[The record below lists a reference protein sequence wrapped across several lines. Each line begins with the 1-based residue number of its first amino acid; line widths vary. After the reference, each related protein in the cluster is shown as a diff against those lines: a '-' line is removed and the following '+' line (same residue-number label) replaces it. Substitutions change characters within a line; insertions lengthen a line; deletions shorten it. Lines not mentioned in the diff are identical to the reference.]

1 LSNAEELDVDVP
13 DQRRP
18 IRKRRSRQPLYVTV
32 AALAGAVLS
41 VLPAQSAPAR
51 PAPGSPAPGAFTTS
65 FEPSDPAPDW
75 QDSPDS
81 GGTPATSGVYPDSGA
96 GLPGSV
102 MADVTGVTASGDVPP
117 DHTASRATDGD
128 PATSWQAAGPSPDLT
143 VTLKSPAEVTTYA
156 LASAPDWPQR
166 DPRSWTLQGSAD
178 GQDWRTLDTESG
190 QTFGQRSQTRLFT
203 VRHPGSYSRYR
214 LAISANAGDGHTQLG
229 DLTLAAAP
237 SGDPGMTASVGDGP
251 SSSPTAK
258 TRSGFTGTHALRYAG
273 WQLAGHGTARDR
285 IYRVSLPVKRDT
297 RLSYAIFPESTGKD
311 PGYPGSFA
319 AVDLAFSDGTYLS
332 ELGAT
337 DQYGK
342 ALSPRGQ
349 GEAKVLQ
356 TDQWNQVVADIG
368 KVAAGRTITRILIG
382 YDDPAGPARFSGWLD
397 DVQVAAA
404 PPADDCAHPST
415 CVITTRGTN
424 SSGDYSRGNDVPATA
439 LPHGFNFWTPVT
451 DAGSTGTVYAYAR
464 DNDAANEP
472 ELQALSLS
480 HEPSIWVQDHQTFQ
494 VMPSVSAAPA
504 TADRTA
510 RALPF
515 SHAHETARADY
526 YGVTFDNGLRAEMTP
541 TDHAAV
547 MRFTFPSKDGSL
559 IFDNING
566 NGGLT
571 IDRAAGVVSGYTDVS
586 GFWGAPRMFVY
597 AVFDRPMSGSGALP
611 GGGGAKVSGYAGF
624 DLGSGRQLTMRV
636 ATSAISLDQAKHNL
650 ALEVG
655 DAGFDQVHAAAQKA
669 WDTALGVIRVGG
681 ASQDQLVSLY
691 SSLYRLNLYPNEL
704 FENTGTAAAP
714 VYEYASPYSPGTG
727 GQTPTTTGSAV
738 KKGKPYANEGFWD
751 TYRTAW
757 ALDALLYPEL
767 TGEMIDGFVQQYR
780 DGGWIGQWTAP
791 GYLGFS
797 GTNSDAA
804 IADAYLRGVTNF
816 DVRGA
821 YEAAVKD
828 ATTPSSGLTGRP
840 DVEHSTFLGYTPQTS
855 GSSASVSL
863 EDYLA
868 DYGIAQMSLRMYQDA
883 KPGDPHR
890 REYQDNYTY
899 FRDRAQHYVDLFD
912 PSIGFFQPRDADG
925 TFEQPASTYDP
936 RNWNATD
943 YTEGDGWTYA
953 FAAPEDGN
961 GLAALYGGRSGLED
975 KLDAFFATPE
985 TAQFGGSWL
994 GPYHEMFESR
1004 DDRIGQWAF
1013 NDQPSMHVPYMYD
1026 YVGRPAKAAEHVRDA
1041 ESRLFTGS
1049 TIGQGY
1055 PGDEDNGSMSAFYID
1070 NALGF
1075 YPLQT
1080 GSPTWAVGSPL
1091 YPRATISPIGGHP
1104 LTITA
1109 EGDSGRNIYVQSL
1122 RIDGRSSD
1130 LTYVRH
1136 ADLARGGHIDFRM
1149 GPRPS
1154 SWGTRPEDAP
1164 PSLTEGTR
1172 VPNPPADLSGAGG
1185 GTASASGGTDPAALF
1200 DDTSATAVAFPAGP
1214 VSLTYRFDQPRHVDQ
1229 YTLTSAARSG
1239 GDPAGWTVSV
1249 SDDGTHFRQVDRRTG
1264 EQFAWR
1270 QQTRAFTPQNA
1281 DGAYRYV
1288 RIDLDPPAA
1297 GSAVSLSEVEFLG
1310 RR

>member
-1 LSNAEELDVDVP
+1 M
-13 DQRRP
+13 P
-18 IRKRRSRQPLYVTV
+18 ISVTV

-41 VLPAQSAPAR
+41 VLPAQGALAQ
-51 PAPGSPAPGAFTTS
+51 PAPGSPARGAFTTS
-65 FEPSDPAPDW
+65 FEPAGPAPDW
-75 QDSPDS
+75 QDTADTGQ
-81 GGTPATSGVYPDSGA
+81 GGGPAVSGVYPDSGA

-102 MADVTGVTASGDVPP
+102 MADVTGVAASDEVPP
-117 DHTASRATDGD
+117 DHAASRATDGD
-128 PATSWQAAGPSPDLT
+128 LGTSWQAAGSSPDLT
-143 VTLKSPAEVTTYA
+143 LTLKSAAEVTTYA
-156 LASAPDWPQR
+156 MSSASDWPER
-166 DPRSWTLQGSAD
+166 DPKAWTLQGSAD
-178 GQDWRTLDTESG
+178 GQNWQTLDTESG

-214 LAISANAGDGHTQLG
+214 LAISANQGDGHTQLG
-229 DLTLAAAP
+229 ELVLAAAP
-237 SGDPGMTASVGDGP
+237 SGDQGMTASVGDGP
-251 SSSPTAK
+251 ASSPTAK
-258 TRSGFTGTHALRYAG
+258 THAGFTGTHALRYAG

-285 IYRVSLPVKRDT
+285 IYQVSLPVKHDT
-297 RLSYAIFPESTGKD
+297 QLSYDIFPESTGKD
-311 PGYPGSFA
+311 LGYPSSFA
-319 AVDLAFSDGTYLS
+319 SVDLAFSDGTYLS
-332 ELGAT
+332 DLGAT

-356 TDQWNQVVADIG
+356 TDQWNQVLADIG
-368 KVAAGRTITRILIG
+368 KVAAGKTITRILVG
-382 YDDPAGPARFSGWLD
+382 YDNPGGPAHFSGWLD
-397 DVQVAAA
+397 DIQVATA
-404 PPADDCAHPST
+404 PPSDDCARPST

-439 LPHGFNFWTPVT
+439 LPHGFDFWTPVT
-451 DAGSTGTVYAYAR
+451 DAGSTGTLYAYSR
-464 DNDAANEP
+464 GNDAANEP

-494 VMPSVSAAPA
+494 VMPSTSAAPA
-504 TADRTA
+504 TADRAT

-515 SHAHETARADY
+515 SHANETARADY

-559 IFDNING
+559 IFDNIND

-571 IDRAAGVVSGYTDVS
+571 IDRTTGVVSGYTDVS

-597 AVFDRPMSGSGALP
+597 AVFDRPMNGSGTLP
-611 GGGGAKVSGYAGF
+611 GGGGSKVSGYAGF
-624 DLGSGRQLTMRV
+624 DLGADRQLTMRI

-650 ALEVG
+650 ELEVG
-655 DAGFDQVHAAAQKA
+655 SAGFDQVHAAAQKA
-669 WDTALGVIRVGG
+669 WDTALGVIKVSG

-704 FENTGTAAAP
+704 FENTGSAAAP
-714 VYEYASPYSPGTG
+714 VYKYASPYSPGTG
-727 GQTPTTTGSAV
+727 QATSTTTGSAV
-738 KKGKPYANEGFWD
+738 KEGKPYANEGFWD
-751 TYRTAW
+751 TYRTSW
-757 ALDALLYPEL
+757 ALDSLLYPKL

-816 DVRGA
+816 DVRSA

-828 ATTPSSGLTGRP
+828 ATTPSSGITGRP

-868 DYGIAQMSLRMYQDA
+868 DYGISQMSLQMYRTA
-883 KPGDPHR
+883 KADDPHK
-890 REYQDNYTY
+890 REYLDNYTY
-899 FRDRAQHYVDLFD
+899 FKDRAQHYVELFD
-912 PSIGFFQPRDADG
+912 PSVGFFQPRNADG
-925 TFEQPASTYDP
+925 TFEQKASSYDP

-961 GLAALYGGRSGLED
+961 GLAALYGGRSGLAD
-975 KLDAFFATPE
+975 KLDAFFSTPE

-1026 YVGRPAKAAEHVRDA
+1026 YVGQPAKAAEHVRDA

-1080 GSPTWAVGSPL
+1080 GSPTWAIGSPL
-1091 YPRATISPIGGHP
+1091 YDRATISPIGGKP
-1104 LTITA
+1104 LTISA
-1109 EGDSGRNIYVQSL
+1109 AGNSDRNIYVQSL
-1122 RIDGRSSD
+1122 RINGKSSD
-1130 LTYVRH
+1130 RTYVQH
-1136 ADLARGGHIDFRM
+1136 ADLAQGGHIDFTM

-1154 SWGTRPEDAP
+1154 SWGTRASDAP
-1164 PSLTEGTR
+1164 PSLTDGTQA
-1172 VPNPPADLSGAGG
+1172 PNPPKDLAGSGG
-1185 GTASASGGTDPAALF
+1185 GTATAGGGTDPAALF
-1200 DDTSATAVAFPAGP
+1200 DDTSTTAVTFPAGP
-1214 VSLTYRFDQPRHVDQ
+1214 ASVTYRFDQPQHVDQ
-1229 YTLTSAARSG
+1229 YTLTSAAQSG
-1239 GDPAGWTVSV
+1239 GDPASWTVSV
-1249 SDDGTHFRQVDRRTG
+1249 SDDATHWTQVDSRSG
-1264 EQFAWR
+1264 EEFTWR
-1270 QQTRAFTPQNA
+1270 QQTRAFTPQHA
-1281 DGAYRYV
+1281 DGTYRYV
-1288 RIDLDPPAA
+1288 RIDLDAPTTGHQLA
-1297 GSAVSLSEVEFLG
+1297 LSEVELLG